1 MMIGTEVYKSHRK
14 AFFGK
19 EISARYNNTF
29 GVSERY
35 KPTSNFLEW
44 VEGSNI
50 ILDGNHFTFHHHEYL
65 REPYNDPHPRQVEIK
80 ATQLGLTTKAGLRSI
95 HGAITGR
102 YPRGI
107 LYLFPSKTDVTE
119 FSKGRINLLI
129 GENPDS
135 IGKWIKDT
143 DTSNLK
149 QIGSSILYFRGMK
162 SRVGLKSVPVDF
174 IVFDELDEA
183 PQKAVDMAL
192 QRMAHSEIKEW
203 LKLSNPTLPDYGIDK
218 AFQETDQ
225 QYWLLQCP
233 ACGHYTCL
241 EDTFPACLVELS
253 DGRVIRGCEK
263 CKAELNPSIGKWAA
277 KRSQIEEIRGRHYSQ
292 LMSHFVDMKELLHDF
307 RTTQNLTD
315 FYNLRI
321 GMAWVEATHRISL
334 EAVYALCDLF
344 GMAEKD
350 GGPSSMGVD
359 QGKDLHVVIGK
370 AQPGRAGKI
379 VHLGVYK
386 DWEKLESLMK
396 DFNVYRCVIDGMPEI
411 EKARSFAK
419 KFPGKVY
426 LNFYNE
432 HQKGTYKWN
441 DGDLTVSCNRT
452 ESLDASH
459 AQILGAAGDLTGS
472 SKVVL
477 PRKSDMIEEFAVHLH
492 NVAKRLEEDEE
503 TGSKRYVYVKLGPDH
518 FRHAFNYECMARG
531 TFANT
536 LFPEFLT

>member
-1 MMIGTEVYKSHRK
+1 
-14 AFFGK
+14 
-19 EISARYNNTF
+19 
-29 GVSERY
+29 
-35 KPTSNFLEW
+35 
-44 VEGSNI
+44 
-50 ILDGNHFTFHHHEYL
+50 
-65 REPYNDPHPRQVEIK
+65 
-80 ATQLGLTTKAGLRSI
+80 
-95 HGAITGR
+95 
-102 YPRGI
+102 
-107 LYLFPSKTDVTE
+107 
-119 FSKGRINLLI
+119 
-129 GENPDS
+129 
-135 IGKWIKDT
+135 
-143 DTSNLK
+143 
-149 QIGSSILYFRGMK
+149 
-162 SRVGLKSVPVDF
+162 
-174 IVFDELDEA
+174 
-183 PQKAVDMAL
+183 
-192 QRMAHSEIKEW
+192 
-203 LKLSNPTLPDYGIDK
+203 
-218 AFQETDQ
+218 
-225 QYWLLQCP
+225 
-233 ACGHYTCL
+233 
-241 EDTFPACLVELS
+241 
-253 DGRVIRGCEK
+253 
-263 CKAELNPSIGKWAA
+263 
-277 KRSQIEEIRGRHYSQ
+277 
-292 LMSHFVDMKELLHDF
+292 
-307 RTTQNLTD
+307 
-315 FYNLRI
+315 
-321 GMAWVEATHRISL
+321 
-334 EAVYALCDLF
+334 
-344 GMAEKD
+344 MAEKD

-452 ESLDASH
+452 ESLDASQ

-472 SKVVL
+472 SKVVI
-477 PRKSDMIEEFAVHLH
+477 PRRSEIVEEFAKHLH